1 MKVVVLVSVA
11 LIVIE
16 EASVRVTVTLV
27 PPIML
32 TESSSPTD
40 ASNLMAGLSLFPSV
54 CSTDKS

>member
-40 ASNLMAGLSLFPSV
+40 ASNLMGGLSLFTSV
-54 CSTDKS
+54 CYTDKS